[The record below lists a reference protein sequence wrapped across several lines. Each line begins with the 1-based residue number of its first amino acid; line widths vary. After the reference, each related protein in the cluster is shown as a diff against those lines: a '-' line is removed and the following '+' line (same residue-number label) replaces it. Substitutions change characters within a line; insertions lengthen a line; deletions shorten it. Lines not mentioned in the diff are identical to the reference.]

1 MAGSEGT
8 SPRLLVDTL
17 TLALY
22 NLLILVG
29 IFVPFCGKS
38 TSYRVC
44 SEWPSLDQQITS
56 GLVSFGHND
65 GPLRVKPSLLT
76 LHDGPQRTRG
86 GYVNALC
93 S

>member
-38 TSYRVC
+38 ISHRDV
-44 SEWPSLDQQITS
+44 QS
-56 GLVSFGHND
+56 GPAWIS
-65 GPLRVKPSLLT
+65 RSLL
-76 LHDGPQRTRG
+76 
-86 GYVNALC
+86 VWSALGTMMDLLGLNLP

>member
-38 TSYRVC
+38 TSYRDV
-44 SEWPSLDQQITS
+44 QS
-56 GLVSFGHND
+56 GPAWIS
-65 GPLRVKPSLLT
+65 RSLL
-76 LHDGPQRTRG
+76 
-86 GYVNALC
+86 VWSALGTMMDLLGLNLP

>member
-38 TSYRVC
+38 ILYGDV
-44 SEWPSLDQQITS
+44 QS
-56 GLVSFGHND
+56 GPAWIS
-65 GPLRVKPSLLT
+65 RSLL
-76 LHDGPQRTRG
+76 
-86 GYVNALC
+86 VWSALGTMMDLLGLNLP